1 MTAGSQLDSHLIWHF
16 VSRHGDF
23 AIEILIMFQN
33 ARQKDA
39 VIIQDME
46 RPSRLSFRPEE
57 TRSAEA
63 DVETG
68 LLKLDVPNEALKQ
81 D

>member
-1 MTAGSQLDSHLIWHF
+1 MLGWLAVLQAYEHTPVLIQQQRGKIFVLLD
-16 VSRHGDF
+16 V
-23 AIEILIMFQN
+23 
-33 ARQKDA
+33 QKNA

-57 TRSAEA
+57 TRSVEA